1 MKQLVKNSIFGAAF
15 VAALVAA
22 RPALAQDASG
32 DAQDSSEEPRSDA
45 ATSEFTISGNV
56 GFFTDYRFRGISLN
70 DGRETIQG
78 IININHESGLYV
90 SAWGSGFAGVQGD
103 SSEIA
108 VYTGVQR
115 KLGGIGVNVGV
126 VNYLFPG
133 DSELNFLEVYGSAT
147 AQIGPVSQTVGV
159 YYAPDQNTTAL
170 ILPSTGLTE
179 DSVYYYSTTSFPIS
193 VPELPVTL
201 SATVGYERGARLLSE
216 GGKVDWDLSATVR
229 KFGLDWSVHYIG
241 SDSPSVL
248 SYTGENISGEAVVA
262 SITRSF

>member
-1 MKQLVKNSIFGAAF
+1 MKQLTKNSIFGVAIVVALAA
-15 VAALVAA
+15 AQ
-22 RPALAQDASG
+22 PALAQDASG
-32 DAQDSSEEPRSDA
+32 DAQGSSEEATPDT
-45 ATSEFTISGNV
+45 ATSDFTISGNV

-133 DSELNFLEVYGSAT
+133 DSDLNFLEVYGSAT
-147 AQIGPVSQTVGV
+147 AKIGPVSQTVGA
-159 YYAPDQNTTAL
+159 YFAPDQNSTAL
-170 ILPSTGLTE
+170 IRPSSGLTD
-179 DSVYYYSTTSFPIS
+179 DSTYLYSTTSFALP

-216 GGKVDWDLSATVR
+216 GGKVDWDLSATLR

-241 SDSPSVL
+241 SDAPSVH

-262 SITRSF
+262 SISRSF